1 MSKFIKRFFS
11 VLRTVSIISF
21 MVLVMGLI
29 VEGIVL
35 LLVHF
40 HWYSVPLVMLLVT
53 LFITVLSLVVDPEDY

>member
-1 MSKFIKRFFS
+1 MSKFIKRFLG

-21 MVLVMGLI
+21 IILVLGLI

-35 LLVHF
+35 LLVNF
-40 HWYSVPLVMLLVT
+40 HWYSVPLVMLLAT